1 MNESVAIARP
11 EHKACSKLE
20 GIFPKLVLLVA
31 GRLSSGS
38 RFCVVAPEDV
48 KQISRFQG
56 RGSVGF
62 AFSIHQQ
69 GKRDTCLITKQAGI
83 THITESH
90 SCQSESRVAEVVLV
104 FAQLRDVL
112 AAEDSAPVAQ
122 KDHRRRPFSPERA
135 QLHGLA
141 VNIRKRNVSDG
152 AAE

>member
-83 THITESH
+83 AHITESH
-90 SCQSESRVAEVVLV
+90 RGQSGARIPEVVLV

-112 AAEDSAPVAQ
+112 AAEDS
-122 KDHRRRPFSPERA
+122 SIMPEEDNHCGTV
-135 QLHGLA
+135 LP
-141 VNIRKRNVSDG
+141 
-152 AAE
+152 